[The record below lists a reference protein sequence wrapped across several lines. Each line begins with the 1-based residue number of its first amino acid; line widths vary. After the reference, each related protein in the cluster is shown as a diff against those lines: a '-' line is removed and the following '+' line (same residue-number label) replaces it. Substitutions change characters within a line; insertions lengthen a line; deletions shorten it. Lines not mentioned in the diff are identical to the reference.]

1 MNVNCTRKHA
11 RRATTVVEMAVMAP
25 LFVTAML
32 GILEIGYAFM
42 VKQTVTMAAREGARA
57 AALPGG
63 TLNDAEA
70 AVDATMQAAHLERFN
85 PPPGYDP
92 NDPETWCGECGYT
105 TTSNVAGLQSGDAE
119 VWVDVSIPL
128 RCVSVTGLVGGSSM
142 VISSKTVMRREG
154 VDE

>member
-1 MNVNCTRKHA
+1 MNTNLKPKNV

-32 GILEIGYAFM
+32 GVIEVGYAFM
-42 VKQTVTMAAREGARA
+42 VKQTVTQAAREGARA

-63 TLNDAEA
+63 TLDDVNA
-70 AVDATMQAAHLERFN
+70 AVDAAMGAAHLEKLT

-92 NDPETWCGECGYT
+92 NNPDTWCDECGYT
-105 TTSNVAGLQSGDAE
+105 TTSNVSTLQSADTE

-128 RCVSVTGLVGGSSM
+128 RCVSLTGAVSSPTAT
-142 VISSKTVMRREG
+142 ISSKTVMRREG
-154 VDE
+154 VDQ